1 MINRL
6 YVEKKA
12 GYDHSAVK
20 LRSDI
25 EDFLGVKT
33 QGVKIFMRYDVEGL
47 TATDYERAVTEV
59 FSEPPVDIVYKT
71 ALPKDV
77 ETDWAVFA
85 IEFLPGQYDQRAD
98 SAAQCVQLLTQKTR
112 PKVKCA
118 TVYAI
123 KGIKESDVQ
132 KIKKYLINPVE
143 SRECELVIPKTLEVI
158 YPEPEPPKKVDGF
171 IKMNK
176 SQIGV
181 FHKEYGFAM
190 TGADLEYVRDYFVKV
205 GRDPMEAELKVIDTY
220 WSDHCRHT
228 TFLTALDKV
237 KIKSKI
243 PQIKETY
250 KVYKGLFDKHYK
262 GRADKYPCLMDMA
275 TMGARELKSQGL
287 LDNLDESE
295 EVNACSIKVK
305 VKVENRGERL
315 ENRKEVDYLVMFK
328 NETHNHPTEI
338 EPFGGAATCL
348 GGGIRDPLSG
358 RAYVYQGMR
367 VTGAADPTEPMEKT
381 IKGKLPQRVIC
392 KTAAAGFSSYGNQIG
407 VPTGM
412 VKEIY
417 HEGFKAKRMEAGF
430 IVAAAPAEN
439 VVREKPSV
447 GDVVLLLGG
456 ETGRDGCGGATGSS
470 KAHTLDSLEECGAE
484 VQKGNALIERKIQR
498 LFRNGELTRLIKRC
512 NDFGAG
518 GVSVAVGEIAPSLD
532 IDLDAVPLKYA
543 GLNATEIAISES
555 QERMAVVVAESDV
568 EKFKKLCATENL
580 DATVIAKVTDTG
592 RMRMSYKGEYVVD
605 IERSFLDTNGVRQN
619 AGAVIT
625 DKIPFP
631 SLRGAAA
638 TKQSHGESNDIVETL
653 GSLSVCSQKGLVELF
668 DSTVGA
674 STVLMPLGGVEQ
686 LTPAQAMAAKIPV
699 LDGETETTT
708 ISSHAFYPYLSSE
721 SPFVGSVYAVA
732 LSAIKVVL
740 AGAPLDS
747 IRLSFQ
753 EFFPRINNDPKRWG
767 LPASALLGALH
778 AQLGLGLGA
787 IGGKDSMSG
796 SFESLDVP
804 PTLVSFA
811 LGVTESSKVVSN
823 VLTKSVQSVHRLAL
837 KRDKFEIPDL
847 EYLKRLLEKIG
858 SEMQKGTINYA
869 AAVEDGGTKAQIIMS
884 CLGNN
889 LGFEFE
895 GVCDDLMTGSCLGD
909 ILISC
914 ENINAF
920 KEFAPWLEGKTSDKP
935 VYELCNY
942 GTFFKGGRDDVI
954 DNLDIAEARAAFES
968 KLENVYPTTAA
979 ADGDVRTI
987 SSKNTFAAT
996 VDKGIKNVEKKLKTA
1011 AAVVANAAKDVG
1023 DVLGIPQS
1031 ANRIA
1036 TKIATPRVLIPVIPG
1051 TNGEYDMAAAFER
1064 AGAKPEFIVVKN
1076 NTAKDITESVKAMA
1090 AAVGNSQII
1099 AFPGGFSGGDEP
1111 DGSGKFIAATF
1122 RAKQLSDAMTEFLEN
1137 KDGLII
1143 GFCNG
1148 FQALIKL
1155 GLLPY
1160 GKIAPMKD
1168 DSPTLSFNNIARHVS
1183 TISRIRVASTLSP
1196 WLANVKV
1203 GDIFSVPV
1211 SHGEGKFIAA
1221 SNEIEE
1227 LIKAGQVATQY
1238 VDLTGNATMQSP
1250 YNPNGSMMAI
1260 EGITSKCGRILGK
1273 MGHSE
1278 RVGKNLF
1285 KNVPG
1290 EYDMKIFESGVKYF
1304 K

>member
-6 YVEKKA
+6 YVEKKE
-12 GYDHSAVK
+12 GRTHSADK
-20 LRSDI
+20 LRGDI
-25 EDFLGVKT
+25 EGFLGIKT
-33 QGVKIFMRYDVEGL
+33 QGVRVFMRYDVDGL
-47 TATDYERAVTEV
+47 TAADYERAITEV
-59 FSEPPVDIVYKT
+59 FSEPPVDTVHKVN
-71 ALPKDV
+71 LPTDV
-77 ETDWAVFA
+77 RTDWAVFA
-85 IEFLPGQYDQRAD
+85 VELLPGQYDQRAD
-98 SAAQCVQLLTQKTR
+98 SAVQCVQLLTQKSR
-112 PKVKCA
+112 PVIKCA

-123 KGIKESDVQ
+123 KGISQSDLQ
-132 KIKKYLINPVE
+132 KIKKFLINPVE
-143 SRECELVIPKTLEVI
+143 SRECELAVPKTLESV
-158 YPEPEPPKKVDGF
+158 YPSPEPPKKVDGF

-190 TGADLEYVRDYFVKV
+190 TIADLEHVRDYFVKT

-243 PQIKETY
+243 PQIKQAY
-250 KVYKGLFDKHYK
+250 KEYTKLFDKHYK
-262 GRADKYPCLMDMA
+262 GRKDKYPCLMDMA
-275 TMGARELKSQGL
+275 TMGARELKAQGL

-305 VKVENRGERL
+305 IKVEDRGDVSK
-315 ENRKEVDYLVMFK
+315 NKKEVDYLVMFK

-367 VTGAADPTEPMEKT
+367 VTGAADPTEPMEQT

-430 IVAAAPAEN
+430 IVAASPAKN

-518 GVSVAVGEIAPSLD
+518 GVSVAVGEIAPSID

-555 QERMAVVVAESDV
+555 QERMAVVVAESDIQ
-568 EKFKKLCATENL
+568 KFKKLCATENL

-619 AGAVIT
+619 ANAIIG
-625 DKIPFP
+625 DRIPKSFNK
-631 SLRGAAA
+631 SDCGLI
-638 TKQSHGESNDIVETL
+638 EETL
-653 GSLSVCSQKGLVELF
+653 SNLSVCSQKGLVELF

-699 LDGETETTT
+699 LDGETEATTV
-708 ISSHAFYPYLSSE
+708 SSHAFYPYLSSE
-721 SPFVGSVYAVA
+721 SPFIGSIYAVA

-740 AGAPLDS
+740 AGAPLNS

-796 SFESLDVP
+796 SFENLDVP

-811 LGVTESSKVVSN
+811 LGVTEASRVVSN
-823 VLTKSVQSVHRLAL
+823 VLAKPNQKVWLL
-837 KRDKFEIPDL
+837 PLERDKNGVPDL
-847 EYLKRLLEKIG
+847 NYLKSLLVKIG
-858 SEMQKGTINYA
+858 TEMQKGTISYA
-869 AAVEDGGTKAQIIMS
+869 SAVEEGGDYAQIILS

-889 LGFEFE
+889 LGFETEFCPN
-895 GVCDDLMTGSCLGD
+895 GRLGD

-914 ENINAF
+914 DNIETFQGFVSVPVGTTKSEPQLKMCDCPN
-920 KEFAPWLEGKTSDKP
+920 KECSNISLDK
-935 VYELCNY
+935 
-942 GTFFKGGRDDVI
+942 
-954 DNLDIAEARAAFES
+954 ARAAFEG
-968 KLENVYPTTAA
+968 KLESVYPTTAP
-979 ADGDVRTI
+979 ADGDVKNISSTI
-987 SSKNTFAAT
+987 SRTAAIEQ
-996 VDKGIKNVEKKLKTA
+996 KIKTVEKRVRNTA
-1011 AAVVANAAKDVG
+1011 SIIVDAAKNAGKAVR
-1023 DVLGIPQS
+1023 GIPPTRS
-1031 ANRIA
+1031 VN
-1036 TKIATPRVLIPVIPG
+1036 IATPNVLIPVIPG
-1051 TNGEYDMAAAFER
+1051 TNGEYDVAAAFQR
-1064 AGAKPEFIVVKN
+1064 AGAKTEFVVVKN

-1090 AAVGNSQII
+1090 AAVGKSQII

-1122 RAKQLSDAMTEFLEN
+1122 RAKQLSDAIAELIE
-1137 KDGLII
+1137 KRDGLII

-1148 FQALIKL
+1148 YQALIKL

-1168 DSPTLSFNNIARHVS
+1168 DSPTLSFNNISRHVS

-1196 WLANVKV
+1196 WFSGVEV
-1203 GDIFSVPV
+1203 GEIYNVPV
-1211 SHGEGKFIAA
+1211 SHGEGKFLATA
-1221 SNEIEE
+1221 KEIEQ
-1227 LIKAGQVATQY
+1227 LIKDGQVATQY
-1238 VDLTGNATMQSP
+1238 VDLSGNATMQSP

-1278 RVGKNLF
+1278 RVGKDLY
-1285 KNVPG
+1285 KNVIG
-1290 EYDMKIFESGVKYF
+1290 EYDMKIFKSGVEYF
-1304 K
+1304 TK